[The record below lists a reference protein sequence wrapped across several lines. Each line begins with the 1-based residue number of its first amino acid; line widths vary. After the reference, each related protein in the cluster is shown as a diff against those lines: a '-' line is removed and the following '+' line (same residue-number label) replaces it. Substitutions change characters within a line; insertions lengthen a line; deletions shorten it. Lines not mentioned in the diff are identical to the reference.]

1 MKKYCILFLSLC
13 VASLWACTTENPA
26 PKHRILISTDIGG
39 TDPDDNQSMAHLLM
53 YSDCFDIEGLVSSPS
68 FGEGSKEEILR
79 MIDLYE
85 ADYGRLK
92 NHAAGCLPP
101 DSLRRLCKQGRR
113 GLQPYY
119 GYETPT
125 EGSEWIVSCARREDT
140 RPLWILVWGSLD
152 DVAQA
157 LHDAP
162 DILPRIRVYWIGGPN
177 KKWGVNSYAYIVEN
191 FPDLWI
197 IENNASYRGF
207 IGNNKK
213 DDVYNMRYYDTYIK
227 GAGNLGADFIDYYEG
242 QVKMGDTPSLLYVMN
257 GNPEIPEG
265 ESWGGSFEKMS
276 HSPRTIFT
284 RHTTLQDTVPVYSV
298 VEFRLNG
305 PEIDKPAGARCFD
318 FIIDRQTW
326 DGVYLGDGLFAVRYA
341 PKAPATLNYRIV
353 SDIKEFDGQTGV
365 FVVSREWP
373 GKKRA
378 DSYEVGA
385 NWYTDRCDKA
395 LFEGVWQGSKTV
407 SKWRNDVLDDWAE
420 RWSWLK

>member
-1 MKKYCILFLSLC
+1 
-13 VASLWACTTENPA
+13 
-26 PKHRILISTDIGG
+26 
-39 TDPDDNQSMAHLLM
+39 M
-53 YSDCFDIEGLVSSPS
+53 YSDEFDTEGLVSSPS
-68 FGEGSKEEILR
+68 YGTGSKEEILR
-79 MIDLYE
+79 MIDVYE
-85 ADYGRLK
+85 KDLPKLK
-92 NHAAGCLPP
+92 QHAPELASPGY
-101 DSLRRLCKQGRR
+101 LRSITKQGRK
-113 GLQPYY
+113 GPAPLC
-119 GYETPT
+119 GYQTAT
-125 EGSEWIVSCARREDT
+125 EGSDWIVKCARKDDP
-140 RPLWILVWGSLD
+140 RPLYVLVWGGLD
-152 DVAQA
+152 DLAQA

-162 DILPRIRVYWIGGPN
+162 DIAPKIRVYWIGGPN
-177 KKWGVNSYAYIVEN
+177 KKWSVNSYVYIVEKI
-191 FPDLWI
+191 PDLWM
-197 IENNASYRGF
+197 IENNVSYRAFISDGKNTDKYNRGF
-207 IGNNKK
+207 YERF
-213 DDVYNMRYYDTYIK
+213 VK
-227 GAGNLGADFIDYYEG
+227 GAGTLGDDFYAYLEG
-242 QVKMGDTPSLLYVMN
+242 RPKMGDTPSLLYVMN
-257 GNPEIPEG
+257 GTPEMPEG
-265 ESWGGSFEKMS
+265 ESWGGSFEKTS
-276 HSPRTIFT
+276 YSTRTIYT

-298 VEFRLNG
+298 VEFRFDG
-305 PEIDKPAGARCFD
+305 PQIDKPAGARCFD

>member
-1 MKKYCILFLSLC
+1 M
-13 VASLWACTTENPA
+13 P
-26 PKHRILISTDIGG
+26 
-39 TDPDDNQSMAHLLM
+39 M
-53 YSDCFDIEGLVSSPS
+53 
-68 FGEGSKEEILR
+68 
-79 MIDLYE
+79 
-85 ADYGRLK
+85 
-92 NHAAGCLPP
+92 
-101 DSLRRLCKQGRR
+101 R
-113 GLQPYY
+113 GIP
-119 GYETPT
+119 
-125 EGSEWIVSCARREDT
+125 
-140 RPLWILVWGSLD
+140 
-152 DVAQA
+152 
-157 LHDAP
+157 
-162 DILPRIRVYWIGGPN
+162 
-177 KKWGVNSYAYIVEN
+177 
-191 FPDLWI
+191 
-197 IENNASYRGF
+197 F
-207 IGNNKK
+207 I
-213 DDVYNMRYYDTYIK
+213 
-227 GAGNLGADFIDYYEG
+227 
-242 QVKMGDTPSLLYVMN
+242 LLYVMN

-341 PKAPATLNYRIV
+341 PKAPATLDYRIV